1 MPALLNRMSIGPS
14 SRAASAAKARPGR
27 DVGDVDRAVQGA
39 PAERAD
45 LAGGLVGLGPVVEMA
60 KGDVRALGGEGQRRG
75 AADAARAAGDQSDFS
90 RELHAVLPVAR
101 TTIPGKRPVEVAI
114 FAGDLATNTVVS
126 HMVSALAAIEREM
139 GADEE

>member
-14 SRAASAAKARPGR
+14 SRAASAGEGPPGG
-27 DVGDVDRAVQGA
+27 DIGDVDRAVQGA

-45 LAGGLVGLGPVVEMA
+45 LAGGLVGLGLVVEMA
-60 KGDVRALGGEGQRRG
+60 KGDVRTLGGEGQRRG

-101 TTIPGKRPVEVAI
+101 TTIPGSDRRGGHI
-114 FAGDLATNTVVS
+114 CRRFGHNTVVS